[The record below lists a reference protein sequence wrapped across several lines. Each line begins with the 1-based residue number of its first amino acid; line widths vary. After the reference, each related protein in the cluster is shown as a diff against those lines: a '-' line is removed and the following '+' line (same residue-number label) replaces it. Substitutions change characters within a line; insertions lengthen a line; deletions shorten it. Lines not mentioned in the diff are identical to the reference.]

1 MSKFNLNT
9 IKNANK
15 VAVSHINKAVT
26 TTGHAIVNGVANG
39 HTKGVEYVAIVVDR
53 VNNNKYLVKADT
65 AEGAL
70 AKAKEVT
77 KTLTRASIKLV
88 AVPVAYSA
96 GLVWGFL
103 TGMASTF
110 KDAYKASDAEVA
122 AVEAA
127 AEKVITVV
135 EEAIK

>member
-15 VAVSHINKAVT
+15 VAASHVNKVVA

-39 HTKGVEYVAIVVDR
+39 HKKGVEYVAIVNDY
-53 VNNNKYLVKADT
+53 VNGHKWLVKADT
-65 AEGAL
+65 PEGAM
-70 AKAKEVT
+70 AKAKEIS
-77 KTLTRASIKLV
+77 KTLARSSIKLI

-103 TGMASTF
+103 TGVAGTF
-110 KDAYKASDAEVA
+110 RDAYKASDAEVE
-122 AVEAA
+122 AVEKAA
-127 AEKVITVV
+127 QEIVAIV
-135 EEAIK
+135 EEATK

>member
-15 VAVSHINKAVT
+15 AAANHINKAVA

-39 HTKGVEYVAIVVDR
+39 HSKGVEYVAIVCDYT
-53 VNNNKYLVKADT
+53 NNHKWLVKADT
-65 AEGAL
+65 AEGAM
-70 AKAKEVT
+70 AKAKEVA
-77 KTLTRASIKLV
+77 KTLTRSSIKLV

-96 GLVWGFL
+96 GLIWGFL
-103 TGMASTF
+103 TGVAGTF

-122 AVEAA
+122 AVEKAA
-127 AEKVITVV
+127 QEVVAIV
-135 EEAIK
+135 EEATK